1 MRQLRST
8 LLVLLAVGLL
18 TAPAVA
24 ETFTLTLTNGNTFES
39 RYRPQEASWDANQ
52 VMMMTDQGH
61 WIALPKDDIVEVVAE
76 TEALGFGKVIDTT
89 TIDLGIAPN
98 DMPLPD
104 EQEAPSNLDV
114 LQQLLQRP
122 ERSYDVPQ
130 FVSPGEAGQG
140 GLPVGYGAGIGGG
153 GNNLVPVPFQG
164 GGGG

>member
-24 ETFTLTLTNGNTFES
+24 ETFTVTLTNGNTFET
-39 RYRPQEASWDANQ
+39 RYRPQEASWDAAQ
-52 VMMMTDQGH
+52 VMMMTDQGN
-61 WIALPKDDIVEVVAE
+61 WIALPKEDIVEVVAE
-76 TEALGFGKVIDTT
+76 TESKGFGKVIDTT

-98 DMPLPD
+98 DQPLPD
-104 EQEAPSNLDV
+104 EQEAPSELDV

-122 ERSYDVPQ
+122 ERNYDVPQ

-140 GLPVGYGAGIGGG
+140 GLPVGYGAGIGSGG
-153 GNNLVPVPFQG
+153 TTLVPVPFRG